1 MVNQQEGSAL
11 VSTKTNNT
19 GAETRTDESETR
31 VKKQGLKP
39 AGFKTLSLINLFSVR
54 EFLTNKIPEIKAAQ
68 NNGA

>member
-1 MVNQQEGSAL
+1 MLEINQQEGSAL

-19 GAETRTDESETR
+19 SATDESETR